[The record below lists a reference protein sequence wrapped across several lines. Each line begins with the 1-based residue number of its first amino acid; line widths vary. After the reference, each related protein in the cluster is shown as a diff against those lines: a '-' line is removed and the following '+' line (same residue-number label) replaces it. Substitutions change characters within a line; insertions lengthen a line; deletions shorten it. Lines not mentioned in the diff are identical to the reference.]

1 MKYSRRAISIH
12 NLDRH
17 VFVIYLTSYALPL
30 LQRLSFNCWW
40 PSVTSETSAAR
51 DSIECFIHRSVVN
64 CESFRVS
71 TSSSSTISSPL
82 SWSDSLRFSQEN
94 CKIRSSCI
102 LLLVYRYSSLP
113 MYRSCRANGCY
124 FESVAINISFH
135 HLKCSS
141 RLLLSF
147 DRSIEISLDPRGSL
161 TRSTIDIQRAENN
174 NSRIVVLFLLLAFC
188 LCWANKL
195 VCARFQ
201 TYSS

>member
-1 MKYSRRAISIH
+1 MKYSRRAILIH

-40 PSVTSETSAAR
+40 SSVTSETSAAR

-94 CKIRSSCI
+94 CKIRSF
-102 LLLVYRYSSLP
+102 VHSSVSLSIFFTP
-113 MYRSCRANGCY
+113 YVSKLSR
-124 FESVAINISFH
+124 
-135 HLKCSS
+135 K
-141 RLLLSF
+141 RLLFWKRCNQHLFSSSQVF
-147 DRSIEISLDPRGSL
+147 IEAPPIVRSLDRDISWPARIPD
-161 TRSTIDIQRAENN
+161 TIDYRHPAG
-174 NSRIVVLFLLLAFC
+174 
-188 LCWANKL
+188 WK
-195 VCARFQ
+195 
-201 TYSS
+201 